1 MLSSCG
7 KSQSSSTTAAFL
19 NKHMSKS
26 TAALSSGA
34 YSQRRLKEQR
44 QSATVTTGGRR
55 LSNNNN
61 VQGRRRKTIIART
74 ENITRLNN
82 HLNKRQA
89 SNNGQSLSPKSSNDV
104 QMDAAVAASLTD
116 TINNNNLITAGR
128 YNLQQKTLR
137 RQHNFTQSSQ
147 QEVFRKQITTAHLS
161 KNAAFSKEHFFAKC
175 SSKDDMA
182 LEDKPTS

>member
-1 MLSSCG
+1 M
-7 KSQSSSTTAAFL
+7 
-19 NKHMSKS
+19 S
-26 TAALSSGA
+26 TAVKAETA
-34 YSQRRLKEQR
+34 
-44 QSATVTTGGRR
+44 GGRR
-55 LSNNNN
+55 LSN
-61 VQGRRRKTIIART
+61 QGRRKIIART

-82 HLNKRQA
+82 HLGKRRQT
-89 SNNGQSLSPKSSNDV
+89 SNHGGASLSPNSQNDTN
-104 QMDAAVAASLTD
+104 QMMDAAVAASLTD
-116 TINNNNLITAGR
+116 TINNNNLITSGR

-182 LEDKPTS
+182 LEG